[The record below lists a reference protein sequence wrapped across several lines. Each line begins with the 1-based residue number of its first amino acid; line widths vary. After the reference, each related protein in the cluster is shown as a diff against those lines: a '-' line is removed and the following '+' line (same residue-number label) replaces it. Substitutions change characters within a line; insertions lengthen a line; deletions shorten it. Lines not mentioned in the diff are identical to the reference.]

1 LPRPSHSR
9 VVSLSPEDTSSHRRR
24 TTMELLIVLAFAIA
38 LIALAV
44 GAGADSREGYLDDWG
59 PRGLF

>member
-1 LPRPSHSR
+1 
-9 VVSLSPEDTSSHRRR
+9 
-24 TTMELLIVLAFAIA
+24 MELLIVLAFAIA
-38 LIALAV
+38 LIALAA